1 MSISSLDKTL
11 HYMNC
16 ASKGNHK
23 LSFAGNNYEMTAS
36 NEFIIRTSMFFKD
49 ECISCG
55 QCCRNYDTIMFPTD
69 LDEIKRKSD
78 AGQEQYKFYLD
89 NCAELPI
96 IVDGKEYKYY
106 SVPPMTSKD
115 SHDIWTNG
123 NTSLNCRWIFL
134 KDNKKY
140 CRIHE
145 YRCITCG
152 FPHMEMWTNPSR
164 NSGFLG
170 HKQFGRNFRLGCQV
184 DIKRP
189 LDQETLNDNIYWL
202 ERLNIVANYFNIDTY
217 LPEVINFLKTVDVN
231 NPPKYDIVF
240 SKSSSKKLF
249 TI

>member
-1 MSISSLDKTL
+1 
-11 HYMNC
+11 MNC

-23 LSFAGNNYEMTAS
+23 LSFVGNDYEMTAS

-69 LDEIKRKSD
+69 LDEIKRRAD

-96 IVDGKEYKYY
+96 IIDGKEYKYY

-202 ERLNIVANYFNIDTY
+202 ERLNIVADYFNIDTY

-240 SKSSSKKLF
+240 NKSSSKKLF